1 MTQVQ
6 LSNPMQLVL
15 AFVAAAG
22 ANGRD
27 MKGRGPTLLAL
38 KRRGLVEYRGSR
50 ALPRVNRWH
59 ASDAGREW
67 VAAQEARRNAR

>member
-1 MTQVQ
+1 VTQVQ

-15 AFVAAAG
+15 AFVAAADVS
-22 ANGRD
+22 GRD
-27 MKGRGPTLLAL
+27 MMERGPTLQAL

-59 ASDAGREW
+59 ASANGRAW
-67 VAAQEARRNAR
+67 LAAQEARRNAR

>member
-6 LSNPMQLVL
+6 LSDPMRLVL

-22 ANGRD
+22 ANGRE
-27 MKGRGPTLLAL
+27 MTGRGPTLQAL

-59 ASDAGREW
+59 ASPDGRAW
-67 VAAQEARRNAR
+67 LAAQEARRDAR